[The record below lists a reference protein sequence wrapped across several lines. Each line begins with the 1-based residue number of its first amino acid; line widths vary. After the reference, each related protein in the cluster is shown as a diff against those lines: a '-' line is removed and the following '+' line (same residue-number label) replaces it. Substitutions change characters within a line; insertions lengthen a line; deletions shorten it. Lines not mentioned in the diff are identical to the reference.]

1 MADCS
6 LFVITASRR
15 LFVILL
21 EAGDVTLGR
30 EHTVRDCADLIAV
43 PLLEPSPSAA
53 ALSLPLGTSLC

>member
-1 MADCS
+1 MP
-6 LFVITASRR
+6 
-15 LFVILL
+15 LL